1 MLIAFLLSSIIKNL
15 FSVIKQQSKL
25 HKLSAQGRG
34 ANKFYGGGA
43 NCEIKGCSLTVSS
56 AWRNNKWPKYR
67 AGQNQT
73 SYNCSTKTNKGTFKI
88 QFEIII
94 GYLESNLNFLIKYK
108 SVLLK
113 LEMKLSI
120 DRELETY

>member
-1 MLIAFLLSSIIKNL
+1 MPIP
-15 FSVIKQQSKL
+15 
-25 HKLSAQGRG
+25 H
-34 ANKFYGGGA
+34 GGGA

-56 AWRNNKWPKYR
+56 AWRNSNKWPKYR

-88 QFEIII
+88 QFEIIS